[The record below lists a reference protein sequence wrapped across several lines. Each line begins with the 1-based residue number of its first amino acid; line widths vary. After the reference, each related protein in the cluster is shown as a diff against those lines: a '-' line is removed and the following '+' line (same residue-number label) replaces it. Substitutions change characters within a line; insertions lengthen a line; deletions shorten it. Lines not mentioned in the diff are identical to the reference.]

1 MYHVVHI
8 GDLGL
13 LGEIIR
19 LEGNKATI
27 QVYEDTTGIRPGE
40 KVINTKRAL
49 SMQLGPGLLKSIYDG
64 IQRPLDVL
72 REKSGDFIGRGVTIP
87 ALDQNIKWEFIPR
100 KNKNDEVQEGE
111 ILGEVQETPLINHK
125 IMVPFGINGK
135 LSEISEGKYTVNE
148 NVVK

>member
-1 MYHVVHI
+1 MSNSIVSRISGSVVVANDVEDAEMYHVVRI

-64 IQRPLDVL
+64 IQRP
-72 REKSGDFIGRGVTIP
+72 IY
-87 ALDQNIKWEFIPR
+87 
-100 KNKNDEVQEGE
+100 
-111 ILGEVQETPLINHK
+111 IL
-125 IMVPFGINGK
+125 
-135 LSEISEGKYTVNE
+135 S
-148 NVVK
+148 